1 MSFRALAAVSLFAAV
16 AAVNVAAAVA
26 EEGASPPTAR
36 GRLTTVPLSSFQEA
50 PLTLVTPGQG
60 KASLRIVGQTIR
72 YDVGYAD
79 TEGTVTQA
87 HIHVGE
93 RATTGG
99 VAAFLC
105 SNLGNA
111 PKGTPRCP
119 GSGRVSGTVTAAQ
132 IVGAA
137 AEQGVAAGEVS
148 DLIRAIRAGAAYV
161 NVHTDAFPAGEI
173 RGDLRR

>member
-1 MSFRALAAVSLFAAV
+1 MSFRASAAVSLLSVVAV
-16 AAVNVAAAVA
+16 AATAAAAA
-26 EEGASPPTAR
+26 EEASPPTVR
-36 GRLTTVPLSSFQEA
+36 GRASAVPLSSFQEA

-60 KASLRIVGQTIR
+60 NASLRVVGRTIR
-72 YDVGYAD
+72 YELGYAD

-87 HIHVGE
+87 HIHIGE

-111 PKGTPRCP
+111 PAGTPRCP

-132 IVGAA
+132 VVGTA
-137 AEQGVAAGEVS
+137 AEQGVAAGEIS
-148 DLIRAIRAGAAYV
+148 DLIRAIQAGAAYV
-161 NVHTDAFPAGEI
+161 NVHTDDFPAGEI